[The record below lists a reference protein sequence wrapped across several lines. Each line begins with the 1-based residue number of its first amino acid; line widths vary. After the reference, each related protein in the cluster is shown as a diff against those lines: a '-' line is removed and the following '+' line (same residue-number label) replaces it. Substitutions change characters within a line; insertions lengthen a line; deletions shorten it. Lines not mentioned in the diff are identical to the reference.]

1 MSDTPAVR
9 ETGAPHH
16 SEQPELEVRA
26 TAGLQGVYDG
36 VSDAEVP
43 AGASLYRGKVRDV
56 LGAGDRVML
65 VASDRI
71 SAFDQVL
78 STVPW
83 KGEILSRI
91 SAWWFA
97 NTADLVPNHLLSRDE
112 LGGLDPLAATGRA
125 VAGRRCDMAP
135 VELVVRGYLT
145 GSAWRDYQAG
155 RPISGIKLPSGLRYC
170 EAFPA
175 PLITPST
182 KEASG
187 HDLPMSPAELV
198 SSGRV
203 DADLWVEMEKAAL
216 ALFRRGQE
224 LSAARGL
231 ILVDTKYEFGLSN
244 GKLLVADEIHT
255 PDSSRYWYA
264 ADYPGRFASGLQQRE
279 LDKETFRRWLVE
291 RGFSGDGAAPGI
303 SDEVRVQTA
312 VRYAQ
317 AYEAIC
323 GEIFQPI
330 HQDAQAARIA
340 LTYMA
345 REVLLGIGH
354 PDSSGNRDPS
364 ARRTSIV

>member
-1 MSDTPAVR
+1 MDQA
-9 ETGAPHH
+9 
-16 SEQPELEVRA
+16 ELEA
-26 TAGLQGVYDG
+26 MAAAALDGVYDA
-36 VSDAEVP
+36 VSDDEVP

-56 LGAGDRVML
+56 MGSGDRVIL

-71 SAFDQVL
+71 SAFDRVL

-91 SAWWFA
+91 SAWWFE
-97 NTADLVPNHLLSRDE
+97 NTADLVPNHLISTVE

-125 VAGRRCDMAP
+125 VVARCCDMAP

-155 RPISGIKLPSGLRYC
+155 RPVSGINLPSGLRYC
-170 EAFPA
+170 QAFPS

-187 HDLPMSPAELV
+187 HDLPLSPAEIV

-203 DADLWVEMEKAAL
+203 EPDLWAEIEKAAL
-216 ALFRRGQE
+216 ALFSRGQE
-224 LSAARGL
+224 LAAERGL

-244 GKLLVADEIHT
+244 GALLVADEIHT

-264 ADYPGRFASGLQQRE
+264 ADYPGRFESGLQQRE

-291 RGFSGDGAAPGI
+291 RGFSGDGETPDI
-303 SDEVRVQTA
+303 TDEVRIQTA

-317 AYEAIC
+317 AYEAIT
-323 GEIFQPI
+323 GEVFRPV
-330 HQDAQAARIA
+330 HQDAHAARIA
-340 LTYMA
+340 LASMA
-345 REVLLGIGH
+345 REVLLNA
-354 PDSSGNRDPS
+354 SRRDPS
-364 ARRTSIV
+364 ARRTSIY

>member
-1 MSDTPAVR
+1 MTDDISKLAD
-9 ETGAPHH
+9 
-16 SEQPELEVRA
+16 LEARA
-26 TAGLQGVYDG
+26 SAGLAGVYDG
-36 VSDAEVP
+36 VSADEVP

-56 LGAGDRVML
+56 LGSGDRVML

-71 SAFDQVL
+71 SAFDRVL

-91 SAWWFA
+91 SAWWFE
-97 NTADLVPNHLLSRDE
+97 NTADLVPNHLLSPAE

-125 VAGRRCDMAP
+125 LAARRCDMAP

-155 RPISGIKLPSGLRYC
+155 RSVSGISLPSGLRYC
-170 EAFPA
+170 QAFPS

-187 HDLPMSPAELV
+187 HDLPMSPAEIV

-203 DADLWVEMEKAAL
+203 DADLWDRIEKAAL
-216 ALFRRGQE
+216 TLFRRGQE
-224 LSAARGL
+224 LAAERGL

-264 ADYPGRFASGLQQRE
+264 TDYPGRYASGLEQRE

-291 RGFSGDGAAPGI
+291 RGFSGDGEAPDI
-303 SDEVRVQTA
+303 TDDVRIQTA

-317 AYEAIC
+317 AYEAIT
-323 GEIFQPI
+323 GEIFQPV
-330 HQDAQAARIA
+330 HQDAHAARIA
-340 LTYMA
+340 LASMA
-345 REVLLGIGH
+345 REVLPGLQSGH
-354 PDSSGNRDPS
+354 
-364 ARRTSIV
+364 

>member
-1 MSDTPAVR
+1 MSSSIQADL
-9 ETGAPHH
+9 
-16 SEQPELEVRA
+16 ELKA
-26 TAGLQGVYDG
+26 SSGLGGVYEGLLPEELPPG
-36 VSDAEVP
+36 V
-43 AGASLYRGKVRDV
+43 SLYRGKVRDV
-56 LGAGDRVML
+56 ASAGDRVLL

-71 SAFDQVL
+71 SAFDRVL

-91 SAWWFA
+91 SAWWFH
-97 NTADLVPNHLLSRDE
+97 NTADLVPHHLIPPTE

-125 VAGRRCDMAP
+125 VAARRCDMVP

-155 RPISGIKLPSGLRYC
+155 RPVSGIRLPSGLRYC
-170 EAFPA
+170 QAFPS

-187 HDLPMSPAELV
+187 HDRPMSPSEIL

-203 DADLWVEMEKAAL
+203 EPGLWAEIERAAL

-224 LSAARGL
+224 LAASRGL
-231 ILVDTKYEFGLSN
+231 ILVDTKYEFGLWE

-264 ADYPGRFASGLQQRE
+264 ADYHGRFDAGEEQRE

-291 RGFSGDGAAPGI
+291 RGFAGDGEAPEI
-303 SDEVRVQTA
+303 CDAVRVQTA

-317 AYEAIC
+317 AYEAIT
-323 GEIFQPI
+323 GSIFQPI
-330 HQDAQAARIA
+330 YQDAQAARIA
-340 LTYMA
+340 VASMA
-345 REVLLGIGH
+345 REILQDGPTRG
-354 PDSSGNRDPS
+354 GDPA
-364 ARRTSIV
+364 ARRISIV

>member
-1 MSDTPAVR
+1 MSHARSVSH
-9 ETGAPHH
+9 TGQAD
-16 SEQPELEVRA
+16 PEARA
-26 TAGLQGVYDG
+26 TAALDGVYDG
-36 VSDAEVP
+36 VSDDEVP
-43 AGASLYRGKVRDV
+43 AGSSLYRGKVRDV

-71 SAFDQVL
+71 SAFDRVL

-91 SAWWFA
+91 SAWWFE
-97 NTADLVPNHLLSRDE
+97 NTADLVPNHLLSPAE

-125 VAGRRCDMAP
+125 VAARRCDMAP
-135 VELVVRGYLT
+135 VELVVRGYLA
-145 GSAWRDYQAG
+145 GSAWRDYQTG
-155 RPISGIKLPSGLRYC
+155 RPVSGISLPSGLRYC
-170 EAFPA
+170 QAFPA

-187 HDLPMSPAELV
+187 HDLPMSPAEIV

-203 DADLWVEMEKAAL
+203 DAELWAEIEKAAL

-224 LSAARGL
+224 LAAKRGL

-244 GKLLVADEIHT
+244 GTLLVADEIHT
-255 PDSSRYWYA
+255 PDSSRYWHT

-279 LDKETFRRWLVE
+279 LDKETFRRWLVD
-291 RGFSGDGAAPGI
+291 RGFSGDGESPDI
-303 SDEVRVQTA
+303 TDEVRIQTA

-317 AYEAIC
+317 AFEAIT

-330 HQDAQAARIA
+330 HQDAHAARIA
-340 LTYMA
+340 LASMA
-345 REVLLGIGH
+345 REVLA
-354 PDSSGNRDPS
+354 GNAGRRDLS